1 MMENRTHNYYYATLN
16 LWNVGGMIG
25 GMLRNVLRLCRL
37 CGMCRRNVRNER
49 RLSCSVERTGWST
62 APPLAQAGGV
72 CVYIES
78 APHAG
83 MVNKTP
89 KTGNKG

>member
-1 MMENRTHNYYYATLN
+1 VNRANQIMSSVNDNGNENA
-16 LWNVGGMIG
+16 I
-25 GMLRNVLRLCRL
+25 
-37 CGMCRRNVRNER
+37 
-49 RLSCSVERTGWST
+49 SCSVERRGRGT
-62 APPLAQAGGV
+62 APPLAQTGGV

-89 KTGNKG
+89 HPETRNKALK